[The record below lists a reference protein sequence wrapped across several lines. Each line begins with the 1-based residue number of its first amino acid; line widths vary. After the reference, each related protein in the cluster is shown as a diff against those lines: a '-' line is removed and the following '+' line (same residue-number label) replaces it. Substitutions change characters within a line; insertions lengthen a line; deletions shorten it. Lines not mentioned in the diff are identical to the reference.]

1 MTRKPVV
8 AILVAVAMT
17 IAVAAGVAITPA
29 GTASNGQ
36 ASARGLVG
44 TWTQTVNRPAPLP
57 PLQSIQVFN
66 RGGTGVETSNEPPGT
81 RSPMFSTWKH
91 MGGRLYAATGVH
103 FVFSPATGE
112 FQGTRKINRTMELA
126 QDGQSFETVGE
137 GDGVR
142 RVGQRRR
149 DVHRESIGQA
159 AAARADSRS
168 AVETE
173 AASKKGPARRGLSD
187 LSSLTS

>member
-1 MTRKPVV
+1 MTRKPVL
-8 AILVAVAMT
+8 AILVAVALT

-29 GTASNGQ
+29 GTASNGH

-44 TWTQTVNRPAPLP
+44 TWTQTVNRPPPLP

-66 RGGTGVETSNEPPGT
+66 RGGTGVETSNEPPNT
-81 RSPMFSTWKH
+81 RSPMLSTWKH

-126 QDGQSFETVGE
+126 QDGQSYETVA
-137 GDGVR
+137 
-142 RVGQRRR
+142 RVTAYDASGNI
-149 DVHRESIGQA
+149 VA
-159 AAARADSRS
+159 TFTARASGERMQLEPNPDR
-168 AVETE
+168 
-173 AASKKGPARRGLSD
+173 P
-187 LSSLTS
+187 

>member
-8 AILVAVAMT
+8 AILVAVALT
-17 IAVAAGVAITPA
+17 IAIAAGVAITPA
-29 GTASNGQ
+29 GTASNGH

-44 TWTQTVNRPAPLP
+44 TWTQMVNRPAPLP

-81 RSPMFSTWKH
+81 RSAMFSTWKH

-126 QDGQSFETVGE
+126 QDGQSFET
-137 GDGVR
+137 
-142 RVGQRRR
+142 
-149 DVHRESIGQA
+149 
-159 AAARADSRS
+159 AARVTAFDASGNIVATFTARAS
-168 AVETE
+168 AKRLQLE
-173 AASKKGPARRGLSD
+173 PNPDRP
-187 LSSLTS
+187 